1 MFSRLSGDRPQ
12 KSHLVVKVVIESHQ
26 PENMYGLKVSSEDY
40 SLHGYIIQ
48 KFTPRDEE
56 ELKNKIEKEGT
67 KAGKGFFYAI
77 LPKDGKRKKGEWNVV
92 EIKINTEN
100 IQPIESW

>member
-1 MFSRLSGDRPQ
+1 MFSRLSGDRPK
-12 KSHLVVKVVIESHQ
+12 KSHLVVKVVIESYQ
-26 PENMYGLKVSSEDY
+26 PENIYGLKVSSEDY
-40 SLHGYIIQ
+40 SLHGHILQ
-48 KFTPRDEE
+48 EFTSRDEE
-56 ELKNKIEKEGT
+56 ELKNKIEKEGI

-77 LPKDGKRKKGEWNVV
+77 LPRDGKREKGGLNVV

>member
-12 KSHLVVKVVIESHQ
+12 KSHLVVKVVIESYQ
-26 PENMYGLKVSSEDY
+26 PENIYGLKVSSEDY
-40 SLHGYIIQ
+40 SLHGHILQ
-48 KFTPRDEE
+48 EFTSRDEE
-56 ELKNKIEKEGT
+56 ELKNKIEKEGI

-77 LPKDGKRKKGEWNVV
+77 LPRDGKREKGGLNVV

>member
-1 MFSRLSGDRPQ
+1 MFSRLSGDRPK

-26 PENMYGLKVSSEDY
+26 PENIYVLKVSTEDY
-40 SLHGYIIQ
+40 SLHGHILQ
-48 KFTPRDEE
+48 EFTSRDEE

-77 LPKDGKRKKGEWNVV
+77 LPRDGKKKKGGLNVV
-92 EIKINTEN
+92 EIKINTN
-100 IQPIESW
+100 QIQPIESW